1 MATVRRAEARDAQ
14 AISAI
19 IGEILQEGLAI
30 SFERALDPQ
39 EVTTL
44 MERQG
49 TAGATFIA
57 EEDGETVAFGSVD
70 PSSSDPG
77 ECTFGSW
84 VRSAHRRRGIGTALA
99 EVALAFARE
108 QRYRRIRGRLPAQNE
123 PALSYLSAIG
133 ALVPLTNPGATFE
146 LPLYPEPS

>member
-1 MATVRRAEARDAQ
+1 MATVRRAEAQDAE

-49 TAGATFIA
+49 SAGATFIA
-57 EEDGETVAFGSVD
+57 EEDGEAVAFGSVD

>member
-1 MATVRRAEARDAQ
+1 MATVRRAEAEDAA

-19 IGEILQEGLAI
+19 IGEILGEGLAI
-30 SFERALDPQ
+30 SFERALDPG
-39 EVTTL
+39 EVATL
-44 MERQG
+44 IERQG
-49 TAGATFIA
+49 SAGATFVA
-57 EEDGETVAFGSVD
+57 EEGGAVVAFGSVD
-70 PSSSDPG
+70 PGPADPG
-77 ECTFGSW
+77 ECALGSW
-84 VRSAHRRRGIGTALA
+84 VRREQRRRGIGTALA

-108 QRYRRIRGRLPAQNE
+108 QGYRRIRGRLPGGNE

>member
-1 MATVRRAEARDAQ
+1 MATVRRAEAADAA

-19 IGEILQEGLAI
+19 IGEILGEGLSI
-30 SFERALDPQ
+30 SFERALDPR

-44 MERQG
+44 IERQG
-49 TAGATFIA
+49 SAGATFVA
-57 EEDGETVAFGSVD
+57 EEGGAIVAFGSVD
-70 PSSSDPG
+70 ADPADPG

-84 VRSAHRRRGIGTALA
+84 VRLEHRRRGIGTALA

-108 QRYRRIRGRLPAQNE
+108 QGYRRIRGRLPANNE

-133 ALVPLTNPGATFE
+133 ALVPLTNPGASFE

>member
-1 MATVRRAEARDAQ
+1 MATVRRATAGDAA

-19 IGEILQEGLAI
+19 IGEILGEGLAI
-30 SFERALDPQ
+30 SFERALDPD

-44 MERQG
+44 LDRQG
-49 TAGATFIA
+49 NVGATFVA
-57 EEDGETVAFGSVD
+57 EEGGSVVAFGSVD
-70 PSSSDPG
+70 PDPADPS

-84 VRSAHRRRGIGTALA
+84 VRREGRRRGLGTALA
-99 EVALAFARE
+99 EVSLAFARE
-108 QRYRRIRGRLPAQNE
+108 QGYRRIRGRLPAGNE

-133 ALVPLTNPGATFE
+133 ALVPLTNPGASFE